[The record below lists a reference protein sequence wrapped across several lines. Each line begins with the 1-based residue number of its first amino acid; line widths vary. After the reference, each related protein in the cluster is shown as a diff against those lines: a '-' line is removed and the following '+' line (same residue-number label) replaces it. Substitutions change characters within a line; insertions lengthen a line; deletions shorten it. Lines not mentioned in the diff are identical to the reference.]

1 VDTTGTPGV
10 PDRRPVSIDRIPDSQ
25 QSRPLFTQSD
35 ELRRMTDMEY
45 TTLGDTGLEVSRLC
59 LGCMNFG
66 TGAEWMMNDREA
78 SLDLLDRAFELG
90 FNFLDTANVYSQ
102 GESEEIVGEAIA
114 AQDAFSREELVV
126 ATKVFGPMGDG
137 PNQQGLSRKH
147 ILDQCEASLDRLGL
161 DYLDLY
167 QIHRWDD
174 DTPVEETLAALD
186 HLIETG
192 TVRYVGA
199 STMTSYEFTKALYT
213 ADVENYH
220 RFVCMQPEYNAVD
233 RHEEANLLPVCAGE
247 GIGVIPWSPLAG
259 GFLTGKYDR
268 EGAGDRSG
276 AAGGSETRR
285 ADADEYTENRFT
297 EANWAVLAEIEAIA
311 DELDATPAQV
321 SLAWLL
327 HKPVVDSPIV
337 GPRSVE
343 HLEENV
349 GALDVSLTDDHLARI
364 EAPKTP
370 RWPAPGKD

>member
-1 VDTTGTPGV
+1 
-10 PDRRPVSIDRIPDSQ
+10 
-25 QSRPLFTQSD
+25 
-35 ELRRMTDMEY
+35 MTDMEY

-66 TGAEWMMNDREA
+66 SGAEWMMNDRDA
-78 SLDLLDRAFELG
+78 SLTLLHRAFELG

-102 GESEEIVGEAIA
+102 GESEDIVGEAITE
-114 AQDAFSREELVV
+114 QDVFSREELVV

-147 ILDQCEASLDRLGL
+147 ILDQCDASLDRLGL
-161 DYLDLY
+161 DYVDLY

-174 DTPVEETLAALD
+174 DTPVEETLSALD
-186 HLIETG
+186 HLVETG
-192 TVRYVGA
+192 KVRYVGA

-213 ADVENYH
+213 ADVENYE

-233 RHEEANLLPVCAGE
+233 RHEEANLLPVCEGE

-268 EGAGDRSG
+268 DGGTSDEPGETDGAD
-276 AAGGSETRR
+276 ETRR
-285 ADADEYTENRFT
+285 ADADDYTENRFT
-297 EANWAVLAEIEAIA
+297 DENWAVLDEIVAIA

-349 GALDVSLTDDHLARI
+349 GALDVSLADDHLARI